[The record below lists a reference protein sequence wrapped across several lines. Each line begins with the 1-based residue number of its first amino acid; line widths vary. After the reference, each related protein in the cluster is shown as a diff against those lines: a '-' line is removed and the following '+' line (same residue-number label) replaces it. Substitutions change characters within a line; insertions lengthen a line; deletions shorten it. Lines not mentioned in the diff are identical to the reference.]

1 MRKEIERT
9 HLQILNAGD
18 PAFQRIAIIGFISGS
33 AEQRITAIQNFAVA
47 DFGRDVQV
55 HVTNEEKGTRGKRE
69 LTETCFMTFA
79 DRTLWAQLSLL
90 LAEITYVGSAQSF
103 RAEQAQSLNRMPWV
117 EGGI

>member
-18 PAFQRIAIIGFISGS
+18 HAFQRIAIIGFKSGS

-90 LAEITYVGSAQSF
+90 LA
-103 RAEQAQSLNRMPWV
+103 
-117 EGGI
+117 